1 MKRIQGRNLIGN
13 DPQLHAYLKGLDP
26 FEKADFFKMY
36 LEDKEVPGSGW
47 AMYSEQVRVG
57 RQLGLLTY
65 EDDFFAQ
72 RAMPGGKSLIPF
84 ETVTRNNKHGIPVYD
99 PENTRNLN
107 VQLPVPSLSESSV
120 PVMRN
125 AYAKN
130 IALLEKEAT
139 DLGLDLSEI
148 QKSSQDA
155 WMLVSPAFKLLE
167 GYEMGSVDS
176 GESINASHKNFV
188 AKYALSKAIGFNAT
202 PDSQGLIDDLYLGTN
217 WLVNIPGMPG
227 LKRLIPKNIPF
238 QFASDLTSTDIE
250 YFINAWHKHGI
261 EYKDYIKSK
270 IKEDDGNVNVY
281 VDVSGTGAGLS
292 YFFGSKNSA
301 VGAEDPSTLIT
312 WTEFGDWME
321 RKYKFAMLSEVE
333 NWFRKKDP
341 GDPRRVMDIYNKSR
355 YEKLV
360 DIIRDFEDALENSPD
375 QVTLNRSWVD
385 NMFYDSA
392 NSFMSLNRSPVN
404 LSDMRQFGDFS
415 GEWNWFLSALDQRTE
430 IGAIEYE
437 VLKDLLTKVSSKTPP
452 EKFDAI
458 LESEM
463 QKYFLQEKDWWDTL
477 KSKNAMFGQYAS
489 SVINAM
495 NRSGDKNKVPEKYR
509 QNPN

>member
-1 MKRIQGRNLIGN
+1 
-13 DPQLHAYLKGLDP
+13 
-26 FEKADFFKMY
+26 MY

-47 AMYSEQVRVG
+47 AMYSEQVRVA

-188 AKYALSKAIGFNAT
+188 AKYALSKAI
-202 PDSQGLIDDLYLGTN
+202 
-217 WLVNIPGMPG
+217 
-227 LKRLIPKNIPF
+227 
-238 QFASDLTSTDIE
+238 
-250 YFINAWHKHGI
+250 
-261 EYKDYIKSK
+261 
-270 IKEDDGNVNVY
+270 
-281 VDVSGTGAGLS
+281 
-292 YFFGSKNSA
+292 
-301 VGAEDPSTLIT
+301 
-312 WTEFGDWME
+312 
-321 RKYKFAMLSEVE
+321 
-333 NWFRKKDP
+333 
-341 GDPRRVMDIYNKSR
+341 
-355 YEKLV
+355 
-360 DIIRDFEDALENSPD
+360 
-375 QVTLNRSWVD
+375 
-385 NMFYDSA
+385 
-392 NSFMSLNRSPVN
+392 
-404 LSDMRQFGDFS
+404 
-415 GEWNWFLSALDQRTE
+415 FLA
-430 IGAIEYE
+430 
-437 VLKDLLTKVSSKTPP
+437 
-452 EKFDAI
+452 
-458 LESEM
+458 
-463 QKYFLQEKDWWDTL
+463 
-477 KSKNAMFGQYAS
+477 
-489 SVINAM
+489 
-495 NRSGDKNKVPEKYR
+495 
-509 QNPN
+509 